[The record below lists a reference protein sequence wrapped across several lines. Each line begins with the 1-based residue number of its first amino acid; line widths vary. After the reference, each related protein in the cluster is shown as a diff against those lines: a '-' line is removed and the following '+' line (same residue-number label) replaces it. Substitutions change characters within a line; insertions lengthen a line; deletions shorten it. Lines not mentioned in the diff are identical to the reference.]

1 MKLKND
7 RPGRARRGEKP
18 SNLSAKKYGLGAVD
32 GCVTV
37 PKEKTSTNYELCI

>member
-7 RPGRARRGEKP
+7 RPGRAAVVRSLP
-18 SNLSAKKYGLGAVD
+18 TSAKKYGPGAVD